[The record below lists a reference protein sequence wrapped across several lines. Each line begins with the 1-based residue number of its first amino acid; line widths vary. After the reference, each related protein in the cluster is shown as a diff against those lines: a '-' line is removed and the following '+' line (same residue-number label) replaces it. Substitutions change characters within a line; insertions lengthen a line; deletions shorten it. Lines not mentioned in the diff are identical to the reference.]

1 VREASRRGGAWLVLH
16 GINREE
22 AVWDKAERILSGGW
36 IRIEEKKRK
45 ISIFLFFFLQ

>member
-36 IRIEEKKRK
+36 IRIEGKNKKNK
-45 ISIFLFFFLQ
+45 YFPLFLQ